1 MASIVE
7 PLEVAQIRLM
17 LAMEIL
23 RGIKDLQPR
32 GLPLHACFAL
42 LNLFCERKEPW
53 LWECRYAS
61 VVIDL
66 QISVEPKKETGHS
79 PVSFMLVSCLQ
90 IAQALEGLVVSA
102 ADMAVAKSMHPAT
115 ARKPMVRERISQPS
129 FPQMASAFVAV
140 VTESG
145 RSILVAVLGRF

>member
-1 MASIVE
+1 
-7 PLEVAQIRLM
+7 
-17 LAMEIL
+17 
-23 RGIKDLQPR
+23 
-32 GLPLHACFAL
+32 
-42 LNLFCERKEPW
+42 
-53 LWECRYAS
+53 
-61 VVIDL
+61 
-66 QISVEPKKETGHS
+66 
-79 PVSFMLVSCLQ
+79 MLVSCLQ
-90 IAQALEGLVVSA
+90 IAQAFEGLVVSA